1 MSQSVRYQTLENITY
16 QIAKIITINITTAPR
31 HAAISIQPEYP
42 LSVSSV
48 CGLVDGDVD
57 GLYRTSAPRMIAPI
71 EAPSSDLCSKMI
83 VSNVLLGKTE
93 TLAKNNASGC
103 CT

>member
-1 MSQSVRYQTLENITY
+1 MTNM
-16 QIAKIITINITTAPR
+16 TTAPTQ
-31 HAAISIQPEYP
+31 APITIQPQFP
-42 LSVSSV
+42 LYGRAVGV
-48 CGLVDGDVD
+48 PIGGDVVT
-57 GLYRTSAPRMIAPI
+57 LNRTSASRIIAPI

-93 TLAKNNASGC
+93 TLAKNIASGC

>member
-1 MSQSVRYQTLENITY
+1 MTNM
-16 QIAKIITINITTAPR
+16 TTAPIN
-31 HAAISIQPEYP
+31 APITIQPM
-42 LSVSSV
+42 SVV
-48 CGLVDGDVD
+48 CGLMGGDVF

-71 EAPSSDLCSKMI
+71 EAPSSVLCNEMI

-93 TLAKNNASGC
+93 TFFKNIPSGC